1 MKIHYDKKR
10 PIMIFFNSLYDVSKF
25 YESNAFAPYQKDT
38 AILNEKHNAEQ
49 RRIRIMRTMAEGKI
63 SLMTRAFARGID
75 FIIYEKN
82 VINNGGGHLIVAYMI
97 DEKSE

>member
-1 MKIHYDKKR
+1 
-10 PIMIFFNSLYDVSKF
+10 
-25 YESNAFAPYQKDT
+25 
-38 AILNEKHNAEQ
+38 
-49 RRIRIMRTMAEGKI
+49 MAEGKI